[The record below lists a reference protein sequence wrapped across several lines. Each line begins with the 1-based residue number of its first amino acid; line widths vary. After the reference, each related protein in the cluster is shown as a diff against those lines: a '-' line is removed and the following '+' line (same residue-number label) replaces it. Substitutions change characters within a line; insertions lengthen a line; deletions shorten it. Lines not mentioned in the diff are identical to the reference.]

1 MQRVCVATET
11 NIADVVAALAPQAG
25 LGGFVSP
32 RSSAK
37 THLDP
42 FASPM
47 TFAVRYEHHGK
58 TSIEIDRK
66 RLIRN
71 IQELVLASPDY
82 LVDDDDPR
90 FVVAIHVYHDVA
102 LCSVLPDWKRLRGY
116 SPRGVAEARARARGE
131 AEPAQT
137 TSGEGY
143 P

>member
-1 MQRVCVATET
+1 
-11 NIADVVAALAPQAG
+11 
-25 LGGFVSP
+25 
-32 RSSAK
+32 
-37 THLDP
+37 
-42 FASPM
+42 M

-58 TSIEIDRK
+58 TAIEIDRK

-82 LVDDDDPR
+82 LVDDDPR
-90 FVVAIHVYHDVA
+90 FVVAINVYHDVA